1 MSIKNYLSTTV
12 QHLNQGLH
20 FMKNAVNNYI
30 IKVIIIFLLPFLKT
44 FLEHCVLTTS
54 QIDDTKKSTAESI
67 KAESVLQEVS

>member
-30 IKVIIIFLLPFLKT
+30 IKVIIIFLLPFLKP
-44 FLEHCVLTTS
+44 F
-54 QIDDTKKSTAESI
+54 
-67 KAESVLQEVS
+67 